1 MESLRQFALTHLP
14 AWQVPREW
22 WKVDSLAANG
32 RGKLSR
38 AEWRKRYL
46 EENPKAEIRRPK
58 EGRSPKPEVRKT
70 NNKVT
75 K

>member
-1 MESLRQFALTHLP
+1 LTGETLRQFALEQLP

-22 WKVDSLAANG
+22 WFVDGLETNR

-46 EENPKAEIRRPK
+46 EEGSSRD
-58 EGRSPKPEVRKT
+58 
-70 NNKVT
+70 
-75 K
+75 

>member
-1 MESLRQFALTHLP
+1 LP

-22 WKVDSLAANG
+22 WFVDGLESNR

-46 EENPKAEIRRPK
+46 EEGI
-58 EGRSPKPEVRKT
+58 GRD
-70 NNKVT
+70 
-75 K
+75 